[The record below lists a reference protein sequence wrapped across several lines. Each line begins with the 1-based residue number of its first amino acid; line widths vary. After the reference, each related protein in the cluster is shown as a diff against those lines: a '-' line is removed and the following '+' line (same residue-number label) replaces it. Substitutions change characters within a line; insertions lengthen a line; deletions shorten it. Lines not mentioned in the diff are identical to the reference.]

1 MTLEIKRLH
10 LASLQGLD
18 GGTWPVHGFVV
29 THPGGA
35 VLVDTGVGGPQDV
48 LDDWRVVNRSVADAL
63 AELDMSPAD
72 IGLVINTHLHFDHC
86 GQNAVFKH
94 APFYVQRAELDRMR
108 REAGELYDW
117 FGFMDARFELLDGD
131 AEVLPG
137 LEVITT
143 PGHTSGHQCVVVRGD
158 SGRHSTCS
166 SATRPTRPGST
177 PTRWARSRT
186 ARPATSRPG
195 AIRSTGSARW
205 PRSGC
210 ISATTPTSCT
220 ADWRLSCRSSR
231 KPGAYRPPSGGE
243 PNDWIVH
250 LTTGDLSL
258 GTYSIPAGGVDD
270 QQPHTED
277 EIYVV
282 TDGPGHAGYGVGHR
296 CRWGR
301 AA

>member
-117 FGFMDARFELLDGD
+117 FGFMGCEVRAAGRGRRGAARPGGDHHPRPHVRPSVRRGAERLRSLRPAHRRRGLHAPAVRRPAGPAPGRPGQRRRDLARFG
-131 AEVLPG
+131 
-137 LEVITT
+137 
-143 PGHTSGHQCVVVRGD
+143 
-158 SGRHSTCS
+158 
-166 SATRPTRPGST
+166 
-177 PTRWARSRT
+177 
-186 ARPATSRPG
+186 
-195 AIRSTGSARW
+195 
-205 PRSGC
+205 
-210 ISATTPTSCT
+210 
-220 ADWRLSCRSSR
+220 
-231 KPGAYRPPSGGE
+231 PPD
-243 PNDWIVH
+243 P
-250 LTTGDLSL
+250 
-258 GTYSIPAGGVDD
+258 PAG
-270 QQPHTED
+270 P
-277 EIYVV
+277 
-282 TDGPGHAGYGVGHR
+282 GPGPLLPPHHR
-296 CRWGR
+296 R
-301 AA
+301 APLTGGCYADLRGSRLLPSAAR